1 MRVMS
6 WNLWWRF
13 DCRHQVT
20 VGSPPLD
27 ADHWQMRER
36 GIVSTLQAVQPDIA
50 GFQEVWATADETQ
63 ADRLA
68 ERLGMHAAFGAPSLP
83 PPPLPPHEP
92 DHAGVEVGVAVLSRW
107 PIVDVQRV
115 LLPSGH
121 RPNIVALA
129 VVVDHPSDPLR
140 VIASC
145 IDWEHRFAAQRRAQ
159 TRALARLLT
168 DPSHDGPAFLTADL
182 NAPPTAPEIQALTDV
197 MVDSWIAA
205 GGPADGGHTLSSR
218 NPLAPREA
226 WQLDQRIDYVLA
238 RPGIPQHEIAI
249 EQAFVAGEAQDGVHA
264 SDHYAVVAD
273 VRL

>member
-20 VGSPPLD
+20 VGTPGRG
-27 ADHWQMRER
+27 ADHWQARER

-50 GFQEVWATADETQ
+50 GFQEVWATAEATQ
-63 ADRLA
+63 ADLLA
-68 ERLGMHAAFGAPSLP
+68 EHLGLHAAFGAPSLP
-83 PPPLPPHEP
+83 PPPESPES
-92 DHAGVEVGVAVLSRW
+92 DHTGVEVGVAVLSRW
-107 PIVDVQRV
+107 PIVDVQHV
-115 LLPSGH
+115 LLPSAH

-129 VVVDHPSDPLR
+129 VAVDHPGGPLH
-140 VIASC
+140 VVASC
-145 IDWEHRFAAQRRAQ
+145 IDWEAQFAEQRRAQ

-168 DPSHDGPAFLTADL
+168 DLSRDGPAFLTVDL
-182 NAPPTAPEIQALTDV
+182 NAPPTAPEVQVLTDV
-197 MVDSWIAA
+197 MVDSWVAA
-205 GGPADGGHTLSSR
+205 GGTADAGQTLSSK

-238 RPGIPQHEIAI
+238 RPGPSEHATVVER
-249 EQAFVAGEAQDGVHA
+249 AFVIGEARDGVHA